1 MIGHT
6 DDETADGLLQPR
18 LVDKIVP
25 SQNPRMASMFLLV
38 PCLLV
43 VGWYGS
49 IPSATSSAATNLLA
63 VAAGHTAWPKVA
75 YGVSLGGWLVME
87 INPSTKGKDAPLDLR
102 PQWMYDQVEA
112 KSELDFV
119 LDLRREHGDAFAI
132 QTMKN
137 HWEGYYTEPM
147 IDAAKALGVNAM
159 RVPVGYWIMD
169 KPVGGSS
176 PLEYGI
182 SPEGFVTGGLNSLY
196 TMLVALR
203 KRGIAVQLD
212 MHAMVCNSA
221 CVSDGMY
228 CAQALAFAPPGT
240 APIGEIP
247 RCGGGTYKTTRVP
260 SAGEASWG
268 DVGVNA
274 VGALAEWVAA
284 LPAEAA
290 AVAALQLAN
299 EPALAADGGLGG
311 PSKSK
316 EDAVNTFYQGA
327 IEAVR
332 PHLPSLPLILSFIP
346 PSAGVMTF
354 LEGLSSSAPHM
365 VDHHFYLNWLDVDPA
380 TRVIDPTNPDDP
392 KCCMPWA
399 EIHRRA
405 CAGSKAKG
413 VGWQVYVEARQKLI
427 IGEWSLAV
435 NHDQRLDLTDY
446 ETRYNLRRL
455 YQEQLETFSA
465 TPGFSGAFFWTLRMG
480 SGWDPRPTK
489 AHPHG
494 RQVDGS
500 SAWRSLPG
508 YPFPVWSLLE
518 MGVAGVATPLNLSYT
533 ACSAPTLLK

>member
-1 MIGHT
+1 
-6 DDETADGLLQPR
+6 
-18 LVDKIVP
+18 
-25 SQNPRMASMFLLV
+25 
-38 PCLLV
+38 
-43 VGWYGS
+43 
-49 IPSATSSAATNLLA
+49 
-63 VAAGHTAWPKVA
+63 
-75 YGVSLGGWLVME
+75 
-87 INPSTKGKDAPLDLR
+87 
-102 PQWMYDQVEA
+102 
-112 KSELDFV
+112 
-119 LDLRREHGDAFAI
+119 
-132 QTMKN
+132 
-137 HWEGYYTEPM
+137 
-147 IDAAKALGVNAM
+147 M

-169 KPVGGSS
+169 TPVGGSS

-228 CAQALAFAPPGT
+228 CAQALAFAPPGA
-240 APIGEIP
+240 APIGEIA
-247 RCGGGTYKTTRVP
+247 RCGGGSYKTTRVP
-260 SAGEASWG
+260 RAGEASWG

-354 LEGLSSSAPHM
+354 LAGLSSSEPHM

-380 TRVIDPTNPDDP
+380 TRVVDPTNPDDP

-399 EIHRRA
+399 DIHRRA

-413 VGWQVYVEARQKLI
+413 VGWQVYVEARQRLI

-446 ETRYNLRRL
+446 ETRDNLRRL

-465 TPGFSGAFFWTLRMG
+465 TPGFSGAARSDAAPPLAVPHPRPLRLLRGRRAALGGSALLVGSSRPTGRPATAPGARAKPPPKAADLTAIIDHHSGGAFFWTLRMG

>member
-1 MIGHT
+1 
-6 DDETADGLLQPR
+6 
-18 LVDKIVP
+18 
-25 SQNPRMASMFLLV
+25 
-38 PCLLV
+38 
-43 VGWYGS
+43 
-49 IPSATSSAATNLLA
+49 
-63 VAAGHTAWPKVA
+63 
-75 YGVSLGGWLVME
+75 
-87 INPSTKGKDAPLDLR
+87 
-102 PQWMYDQVEA
+102 
-112 KSELDFV
+112 
-119 LDLRREHGDAFAI
+119 
-132 QTMKN
+132 MKN

-147 IDAAKALGVNAM
+147 LDAAKAPNPNPGPNPNPCPSPSHGPGPGRSPGPNPNANAAKALGVNAM

-169 KPVGGSS
+169 SPVGGSS

-240 APIGEIP
+240 APIGEIA
-247 RCGGGTYKTTRVP
+247 RCGGGTYTTTRVP
-260 SAGEASWG
+260 RAGEASWG

-316 EDAVNTFYQGA
+316 EDAVNSFYQGA
-327 IEAVR
+327 IQAVR

-354 LEGLSSSAPHM
+354 LAGLSSSAPHM

-380 TRVIDPTNPDDP
+380 TRVVDPTNPDDP

-465 TPGFSGAFFWTLRMG
+465 TPGFSGAARSNAATPLGSAPPSAPAPPRGAPGGSGRLGTPSGEQPAHCAPRHGLGCSRQAASRAADLTASIDHHSGGAFFWTLRMG

>member
-1 MIGHT
+1 
-6 DDETADGLLQPR
+6 
-18 LVDKIVP
+18 
-25 SQNPRMASMFLLV
+25 
-38 PCLLV
+38 
-43 VGWYGS
+43 
-49 IPSATSSAATNLLA
+49 
-63 VAAGHTAWPKVA
+63 
-75 YGVSLGGWLVME
+75 
-87 INPSTKGKDAPLDLR
+87 
-102 PQWMYDQVEA
+102 
-112 KSELDFV
+112 
-119 LDLRREHGDAFAI
+119 
-132 QTMKN
+132 MKN

-147 IDAAKALGVNAM
+147 LDAAKAPNPNPDPNPNPCPSPSHGPGPGRSPGPNPNANAAKALGVNAM

-169 KPVGGSS
+169 APVGGSS

-240 APIGEIP
+240 APIGEIA
-247 RCGGGTYKTTRVP
+247 RCGGGTYTTTRVP
-260 SAGEASWG
+260 RAGEASWG

-274 VGALAEWVAA
+274 VGALAAWVAA
-284 LPAEAA
+284 LPTEAA

-316 EDAVNTFYQGA
+316 EDAVNSFYQGA

-354 LEGLSSSAPHM
+354 LAGLSSSAPHM

-380 TRVIDPTNPDDP
+380 TRVVDPTNPDDP

-455 YQEQLETFSA
+455 YQEQLEAFSA
-465 TPGFSGAFFWTLRMG
+465 TPGFSRAARSHAAPPPLAVPHPRLLRLLRGRRAALDGSALLIGSTPSRERPAHWVPRHGLGCSRQAASKATDLTAIVDRHSGGAFFWTLRMG

>member
-1 MIGHT
+1 
-6 DDETADGLLQPR
+6 
-18 LVDKIVP
+18 
-25 SQNPRMASMFLLV
+25 
-38 PCLLV
+38 
-43 VGWYGS
+43 
-49 IPSATSSAATNLLA
+49 
-63 VAAGHTAWPKVA
+63 
-75 YGVSLGGWLVME
+75 
-87 INPSTKGKDAPLDLR
+87 
-102 PQWMYDQVEA
+102 
-112 KSELDFV
+112 
-119 LDLRREHGDAFAI
+119 
-132 QTMKN
+132 
-137 HWEGYYTEPM
+137 
-147 IDAAKALGVNAM
+147 M

-169 KPVGGSS
+169 APVGGSS

-196 TMLVALR
+196 KMLVALR

-221 CVSDGMY
+221 CISDGMY
-228 CAQALAFAPPGT
+228 CAEALAFAPPGS
-240 APIGEIP
+240 APIGEIA

-260 SAGEASWG
+260 RAGEASWG

-274 VGALAEWVAA
+274 LGAMAKWVAA
-284 LPAEAA
+284 LPDEAA

-311 PSKSK
+311 PSKAK
-316 EDAVNTFYQGA
+316 EDAVNAFYQGA
-327 IEAVR
+327 IAAVR

-346 PSAGVMTF
+346 PSPGVMGF
-354 LEGLSSSAPHM
+354 LQGASLASSGPHL

-380 TRVIDPTNPDDP
+380 TRVADPTNPDDP

-399 EIHRRA
+399 EIHRKA
-405 CAGSKAKG
+405 CAGSTAKG
-413 VGWQVYVEARQKLI
+413 VGWQVYVEARQPLI

-446 ETRYNLRRL
+446 QTRYNLRRL
-455 YQEQLETFSA
+455 YQEQLQTFSA
-465 TPGFSGAFFWTLRMG
+465 TPGFSGAARSHAPPSRPAPPPPGSAPASAPAGRLWAALGGSALLSRRAAGPLGAPPRPRLLAPGRLLLSRRQSRRSHGRVLDLHPGGAFFWTLRMG

-500 SAWRSLPG
+500 SAWRSLRG

-518 MGVAGVATPLNLSYT
+518 MSVAGVATPLNLSYT
-533 ACSAPTLLK
+533 ACSAPALLK

>member
-1 MIGHT
+1 
-6 DDETADGLLQPR
+6 
-18 LVDKIVP
+18 
-25 SQNPRMASMFLLV
+25 
-38 PCLLV
+38 
-43 VGWYGS
+43 
-49 IPSATSSAATNLLA
+49 
-63 VAAGHTAWPKVA
+63 
-75 YGVSLGGWLVME
+75 ME

-119 LDLRREHGDAFAI
+119 LDLRNEHGDAFAI

-147 IDAAKALGVNAM
+147 LDAAKALGVNAM

-169 KPVGGSS
+169 APVGGSS

-212 MHAMVCNSA
+212 MHAMPCNSA

-228 CAQALAFAPPGT
+228 CAKALAFSA
-240 APIGEIP
+240 ASDSPIGDIA
-247 RCGGGTYKTTRVP
+247 RCGGGTYATTRVP
-260 SAGEASWG
+260 RAGEASWG

-274 VGALAEWVAA
+274 VGAMAEWVAA

-311 PSKSK
+311 PSKAK
-316 EDAVNTFYQGA
+316 EDAVNAFYKGA
-327 IEAVR
+327 IAAAR
-332 PHLPSLPLILSFIP
+332 PHLPTLPLILSFIP
-346 PSAGVMTF
+346 PSAGVLSF
-354 LEGLSSSAPHM
+354 LAGLGATPASGPHL
-365 VDHHFYLNWLDVDPA
+365 VDHHYYLNWLDVDPS
-380 TRVIDPTNPDDP
+380 TRVVDPTNPDDP

-405 CAGSKAKG
+405 CEGRTSKG
-413 VGWQVYVEARQKLI
+413 VGWQVYVEARQRLI

-435 NHDQRLDLTDY
+435 NHDQKLDLALS

-480 SGWDPRPTK
+480 SGWDPRPTT

-518 MGVAGVATPLNLSYT
+518 MAVAGVATPLNLSYT

>member
-1 MIGHT
+1 
-6 DDETADGLLQPR
+6 
-18 LVDKIVP
+18 
-25 SQNPRMASMFLLV
+25 
-38 PCLLV
+38 
-43 VGWYGS
+43 
-49 IPSATSSAATNLLA
+49 
-63 VAAGHTAWPKVA
+63 
-75 YGVSLGGWLVME
+75 
-87 INPSTKGKDAPLDLR
+87 
-102 PQWMYDQVEA
+102 
-112 KSELDFV
+112 
-119 LDLRREHGDAFAI
+119 
-132 QTMKN
+132 
-137 HWEGYYTEPM
+137 
-147 IDAAKALGVNAM
+147 
-159 RVPVGYWIMD
+159 
-169 KPVGGSS
+169 
-176 PLEYGI
+176 
-182 SPEGFVTGGLNSLY
+182 
-196 TMLVALR
+196 MLVALR

-240 APIGEIP
+240 APIGEIA
-247 RCGGGTYKTTRVP
+247 RCGGGTYTTTRVP
-260 SAGEASWG
+260 RAGEASWG

-274 VGALAEWVAA
+274 VGALAAWVAA
-284 LPAEAA
+284 LPTEAA

-316 EDAVNTFYQGA
+316 EDAVNSFYQGA

-354 LEGLSSSAPHM
+354 LAGLSSSAPHM

-380 TRVIDPTNPDDP
+380 TRVVDPTNPDDP

-455 YQEQLETFSA
+455 YQEQLEAFSA

-500 SAWRSLPG
+500 SRGARCPATPSRCGRSSRWAWRAWRRPSTSPTPRALPRL
-508 YPFPVWSLLE
+508 YSSRVRLR
-518 MGVAGVATPLNLSYT
+518 AGCSSMAGRPGGRRYT
-533 ACSAPTLLK
+533 SIYARSDAVRIPRACRCEHTCLRRVRVPG

>member
-1 MIGHT
+1 
-6 DDETADGLLQPR
+6 
-18 LVDKIVP
+18 
-25 SQNPRMASMFLLV
+25 
-38 PCLLV
+38 
-43 VGWYGS
+43 
-49 IPSATSSAATNLLA
+49 
-63 VAAGHTAWPKVA
+63 
-75 YGVSLGGWLVME
+75 
-87 INPSTKGKDAPLDLR
+87 
-102 PQWMYDQVEA
+102 
-112 KSELDFV
+112 
-119 LDLRREHGDAFAI
+119 
-132 QTMKN
+132 MKN

-147 IDAAKALGVNAM
+147 LDAAKAPNPNPDPNPNPCPSPSHGPGPGRSPGPNPNANAAKALGVNAM

-169 KPVGGSS
+169 APVGGSS

-240 APIGEIP
+240 APIGEIA
-247 RCGGGTYKTTRVP
+247 RCGGGTYTTTRVP
-260 SAGEASWG
+260 RAGEASWG

-274 VGALAEWVAA
+274 VGALAAWVAA
-284 LPAEAA
+284 LPTEAA

-316 EDAVNTFYQGA
+316 EDAVNSFYQGA

-354 LEGLSSSAPHM
+354 LAGLSSSAPHM

-380 TRVIDPTNPDDP
+380 TRVVDPTNPDDP

-455 YQEQLETFSA
+455 YQEQLEAFSA
-465 TPGFSGAFFWTLRMG
+465 TPGFSRAARSHAAPPPLAVPHPRLLRLLRGRRAALGG
-480 SGWDPRPTK
+480 SGRLGTPTGE
-489 AHPHG
+489 H
-494 RQVDGS
+494 S
-500 SAWRSLPG
+500 
-508 YPFPVWSLLE
+508 
-518 MGVAGVATPLNLSYT
+518 
-533 ACSAPTLLK
+533 